1 MDHCPPDT
9 AYILHTRPYRE
20 TSQLVTVFGR
30 GAGRFPAVSR
40 ASRRTRGGNPV
51 RPFCL
56 LQLHWRGRSDLKT
69 LTGVEAL
76 ATPPYFR
83 GDRLYVGL
91 YLNELLMRLLH
102 EHEPHEVLFDRY
114 QLLLQQLAG
123 EQSDLEPLLRIFEL
137 RLLQDLGYGLELELD
152 METGETVSD
161 ELRYHF
167 VPGAGVTLALPGD
180 TGAGIFEGRHLLAIA
195 AGQFNDRGVRRSA
208 KRLTRM
214 ALAPYLGDR
223 PLASRELF
231 REKTATGGR
240 SP

>member
-1 MDHCPPDT
+1 MDQCPPDT
-9 AYILHTRPYRE
+9 AYILHARPYRE

-56 LQLHWRGRSDLKT
+56 LQLHWRGRSELKT

-76 ATPPYFR
+76 VTSPYLG

-114 QLLLQQLAG
+114 RLLLQQLAG
-123 EQSDLEPLLRIFEL
+123 EGDLEPLLRIFEL

-152 METGETVSD
+152 METGETVR
-161 ELRYHF
+161 EGLYYRF
-167 VPGAGVTLALPGD
+167 VPGAGVIAAAPGD
-180 TGAGIFEGRHLLAIA
+180 LSDGIFEGEHLLAIA
-195 AGQFNDRGVRRSA
+195 AGQFGDRAVRRSA

-214 ALAPYLGDR
+214 ALVPYLGDR

-231 REKTATGGR
+231 REKTTAGGR